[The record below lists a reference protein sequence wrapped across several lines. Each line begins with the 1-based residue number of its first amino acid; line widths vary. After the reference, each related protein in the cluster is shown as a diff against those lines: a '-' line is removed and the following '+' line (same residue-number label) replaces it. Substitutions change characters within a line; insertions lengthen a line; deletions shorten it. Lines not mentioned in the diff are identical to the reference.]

1 MPNKKLKIIFFGTP
15 EFAVP
20 FLDILIKSFDV
31 LGVITQP
38 DRPSGRKQTMTPP
51 PVKILALKNNI
62 KVFQPETIKNNS
74 EITRGIEKLKPDL
87 AVVVA
92 YGEMIP
98 NDILNIPKFK
108 TINVHPSLLPKYRG
122 ASPVQSAILNG
133 DKKTGVSI
141 MLLDDKMDHGP
152 ILAQTEVLLKGDETN
167 ESLHNTLANTGK
179 DFLLEVIEKYTK
191 GELNPCDQK
200 HERATYCKEIE
211 KSNAK
216 INWNETAEIIER
228 KIRAFYPWPIAWTT
242 FDGKR
247 VKLFS
252 PTEIKQAS
260 TGASKTITE
269 KDSLLIGC
277 KDKFLQINK
286 LQLEGKN
293 QVTAKEFISSYSNI
307 DNIAID

>member
-191 GELNPCDQK
+191 GELNPCD
-200 HERATYCKEIE
+200 
-211 KSNAK
+211 
-216 INWNETAEIIER
+216 
-228 KIRAFYPWPIAWTT
+228 
-242 FDGKR
+242 
-247 VKLFS
+247 
-252 PTEIKQAS
+252 
-260 TGASKTITE
+260 
-269 KDSLLIGC
+269 
-277 KDKFLQINK
+277 
-286 LQLEGKN
+286 
-293 QVTAKEFISSYSNI
+293 
-307 DNIAID
+307 